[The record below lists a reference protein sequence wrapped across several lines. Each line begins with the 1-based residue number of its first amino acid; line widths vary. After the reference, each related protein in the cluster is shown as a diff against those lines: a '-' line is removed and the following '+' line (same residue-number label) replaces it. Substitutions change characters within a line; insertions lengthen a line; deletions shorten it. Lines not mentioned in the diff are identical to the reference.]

1 MGRGHRRGNGR
12 VITPVDSRH
21 SNRRAFRDSTGNK
34 LTVPLRDLLGISI
47 SVGTV
52 HQVLQ
57 LVTQKAGVLNR
68 DQDLSGI
75 RVGLHNEI
83 FHDGKP
89 VPAGV
94 EAASTYC
101 YYS

>member
-1 MGRGHRRGNGR
+1 
-12 VITPVDSRH
+12 
-21 SNRRAFRDSTGNK
+21 
-34 LTVPLRDLLGISI
+34 
-47 SVGTV
+47 
-52 HQVLQ
+52 VLQ